1 MPASGRNRGR
11 RLGSQFSGLAGVE
24 AGAPAAD
31 LPPFPDFVRRGAGAV
46 ERGRSRNALLGVPA
60 CPASVEARRHNS
72 DHSPSR
78 GPTPAPDRAHDTC
91 RTRRLGRR
99 GARGGEPTPICWRGP
114 GMALEGGNPTIPICA
129 SAVACAP
136 ISVPQRPAGNRA
148 GPPAR
153 GALVI
158 DPERSPDRGRRADE
172 APTSDGQTGLG
183 TPASMPV

>member
-99 GARGGEPTPICWRGP
+99 GARSYPHPQKLYERHTATGAASPRAMLTGYYKRSRVGANDTTT
-114 GMALEGGNPTIPICA
+114 LYVSIPELDKPAPVTTHNYA
-129 SAVACAP
+129 SKITS
-136 ISVPQRPAGNRA
+136 ISNTHKILLPNT
-148 GPPAR
+148 
-153 GALVI
+153 
-158 DPERSPDRGRRADE
+158 RS
-172 APTSDGQTGLG
+172 LL
-183 TPASMPV
+183 